1 MITLQTQDNAG
12 SAGCNAE
19 CLPVFFPVDGAL
31 FSLLDGKP
39 VLFSE
44 STQKLYELN
53 QIAAYIWC
61 RLSDQ
66 MSVAQI
72 CQDLEK
78 NGLKLADA
86 QSFVQDALRSWLK
99 LGLLGVDWK
108 LSDDHSFSTNVGDFA
123 VRIRTSSERILELLT
138 SLFDRQIV
146 ANDRTGEI
154 YDLIDVDGLVHVF
167 HDQACDFQC
176 SIDQLVPRLKAHIT
190 ERIILRSSPNIAFHA
205 AGLLKRGKGIL
216 LSGPPGAGKSTLAL
230 HLMSAGFE
238 YGSDDVV
245 LIASDGRI
253 TGVPFAPTVKSGAW
267 SIIRNLRPDI
277 DKASVHVRPDGK
289 SVRYLKPLNWR
300 PAGCFPVG
308 WIVFTKRMPDVPTKL
323 LPLDRLEAMGR
334 LIDGSYSPGG
344 KLNRRGF
351 DAIKRT
357 LTGAQ
362 SFELQYSDAD
372 QATGVLAHLC
382 NDEP

>member
-1 MITLQTQDNAG
+1 MITLRPPNNAG
-12 SAGCNAE
+12 PAGCNAGH
-19 CLPVFFPVDGAL
+19 LPIFFPVDDAL
-31 FSLLDGKP
+31 FSLLDDRP

-44 STQKLYELN
+44 ATQKLYELN

-72 CQDLEK
+72 CRDLEK
-78 NGLKLADA
+78 NGLNPADA
-86 QSFVQDALRSWLK
+86 QSFVQGALRSWLK
-99 LGLLGVDWK
+99 LGLLGVDWR
-108 LSDDHSFSTNVGDFA
+108 LSEDHSFSTYVGDFA
-123 VRIRTSSERILELLT
+123 IRIRTSSERLLELLT
-138 SLFDRQIV
+138 SLFDRQII
-146 ANDRTGEI
+146 ANNRTEEI
-154 YDLIDVDGLVHVF
+154 YDLIDVDGVVHVF
-167 HDQACDFQC
+167 HDQACQLQC
-176 SIDQLVPRLKAHIT
+176 SINQLVPELKAHIT
-190 ERIILRSSPNIAFHA
+190 ERIILRNSPNVAFHA
-205 AGLLKRGKGIL
+205 AGLLTRGKGML

-245 LIASDGRI
+245 LIALDGRV

-267 SIIRNLRPDI
+267 SIIRSLRPDI
-277 DKASVHVRPDGK
+277 DKAPVHMRPDGK

-300 PAGCFPVG
+300 PPGCFPVG

-323 LPLDRLEAMGR
+323 LPLDRLEAMTR

-344 KLNRRGF
+344 KLNRQAF
-351 DAIKRT
+351 DAIKQT

-362 SFELQYSDAD
+362 SFELQYSDAA